1 MQTRLADFIR
11 DSHEGQ
17 EADAILRTCVHC
29 GFCTATCPTYQLLG
43 DELDGPRGRIYLIKQ
58 VLEGQT
64 PSRKTQLHLD
74 RCLTCRSC
82 ETTCPSGVRYGRLVD
97 IGRAT
102 VEQAVSRPVP
112 ERLSRRL
119 LRWLVPYPRRLA
131 PILRLGQAF
140 RPLLPPALRG
150 KVPPRRLAGP
160 WPDRPHPRTLVALA
174 GCAQSLMTP
183 DTNAAAARILDRLGI
198 RLVEASQAGCC
209 GALPHHLA
217 AEDEALAMVR
227 RNVDAWWPLVEAG
240 AEAILV
246 TASGCGTMVKDYGTL
261 LARDPAYADKAARI
275 AALARDPG
283 EVLAVEL
290 ARPEAASLLAAA
302 RARILCEVRVQPGG
316 QVKGPAMPD
325 SQAAVSARPCSRRI
339 AFHSPCSL
347 QHGQKL
353 PGLVEG
359 LLVKLGF
366 ELTPVTD
373 GHLCCGSAGSYSLL
387 QPELSRRLRDNKLA
401 GLTAGAPECI
411 VTANVGCQLHLESGA
426 TLPVR
431 HWLELVDQALAG
443 PG

>member
-58 VLEGQT
+58 VLEGQA

-97 IGRAT
+97 IGRVT
-102 VEQAVSRPVP
+102 VEAAVPRPTG
-112 ERLSRRL
+112 ERLARRL
-119 LRWLVPYPRRLA
+119 LRWLVPYPRRFGPL
-131 PILRLGQAF
+131 LRLGQTF
-140 RPLLPPALRG
+140 RPLLPEILRA
-150 KVPPRRLAGP
+150 KVPPRRVAGP
-160 WPDRPHPRTLVALA
+160 WPARPHPRTLIALA
-174 GCAQSLMTP
+174 GCAQALMTP
-183 DTNAAAARILDRLGI
+183 DTNAATARILDRLGI
-198 RLVEASQAGCC
+198 RLVEAPQAGCC

-227 RNVDAWWPLVEAG
+227 RNIDAWWPLVEAG

-261 LARDPAYADKAARI
+261 LAHDPIYADKAARI

-283 EVLAVEL
+283 EVLAMEL
-290 ARPEAASLLAAA
+290 ARPEAATLLAAV
-302 RARILCEVRVQPGG
+302 RAG
-316 QVKGPAMPD
+316 
-325 SQAAVSARPCSRRI
+325 SRCI

-359 LLVKLGF
+359 ILVRLGF
-366 ELTPVTD
+366 ELTPVAD

-401 GLTAGAPECI
+401 SLSAGGATCI
-411 VTANVGCQLHLESGA
+411 ATANVHLEAGSSI
-426 TLPVR
+426 PVR
-431 HWLELVDQALAG
+431 HWLELVDEALSGFGKGEAR
-443 PG
+443 

>member
-58 VLEGQT
+58 VLEGQA

-74 RCLTCRSC
+74 RCLTCRNC

-102 VEQAVSRPVP
+102 VEVAVPRPTG
-112 ERLSRRL
+112 ERLARRL
-119 LRWLVPYPRRLA
+119 LRWLVPYPRRFGPL
-131 PILRLGQAF
+131 LRLGQTF
-140 RPLLPPALRG
+140 RPLLPGTLRA
-150 KVPPRRLAGP
+150 KVPPRRVAGP
-160 WPDRPHPRTLVALA
+160 WPDRSHPRTLVALA

-198 RLVEASQAGCC
+198 RLVEAPQAGCC

-227 RNVDAWWPLVEAG
+227 RNIDAWWPLIESG

-261 LARDPAYADKAARI
+261 LAQDPAYADKAARI

-290 ARPEAASLLAAA
+290 ARPEAATLLVAACP
-302 RARILCEVRVQPGG
+302 R
-316 QVKGPAMPD
+316 
-325 SQAAVSARPCSRRI
+325 SRRI

-387 QPELSRRLRDNKLA
+387 QPELSRLLRDNKLA
-401 GLTAGAPECI
+401 GLTTGTPECI
-411 VTANVGCQLHLESGA
+411 VTANVGCQLHLDAGSSV
-426 TLPVR
+426 PVR
-431 HWLELVDQALAG
+431 HWLELVDEALSGSGVPESAATY
-443 PG
+443 

>member
-58 VLEGQT
+58 VLEGQA

-97 IGRAT
+97 IGRVT
-102 VEQAVSRPVP
+102 VEAAVPRPTG
-112 ERLSRRL
+112 ERLARRL
-119 LRWLVPYPRRLA
+119 LRWLVPYPRRFGPL
-131 PILRLGQAF
+131 LRLGQTF
-140 RPLLPPALRG
+140 RPLLPEILRA
-150 KVPPRRLAGP
+150 KVPPRRVAGP
-160 WPDRPHPRTLVALA
+160 WPARPHPRTLIALA
-174 GCAQSLMTP
+174 GCAQALMTP
-183 DTNAAAARILDRLGI
+183 DTNAATARILDRLGI
-198 RLVEASQAGCC
+198 RLVEAPQAGCC

-227 RNVDAWWPLVEAG
+227 RNIDAWWPLVEAG

-261 LARDPAYADKAARI
+261 LAHDPIYADKAARI

-283 EVLAVEL
+283 EVLAMEL
-290 ARPEAASLLAAA
+290 ARPEAATLLAAV
-302 RARILCEVRVQPGG
+302 RAG
-316 QVKGPAMPD
+316 
-325 SQAAVSARPCSRRI
+325 SRCI

-359 LLVKLGF
+359 ILVRLGF
-366 ELTPVTD
+366 ELTPVAD

-401 GLTAGAPECI
+401 SLSAGGATCI
-411 VTANVGCQLHLESGA
+411 ATANVGCQVPPGSRLLHPRA
-426 TLPVR
+426 P
-431 HWLELVDQALAG
+431 LAG
-443 PG
+443 TG

>member
-58 VLEGQT
+58 VLEGQA

-102 VEQAVSRPVP
+102 VEVAVPRPTG
-112 ERLSRRL
+112 ERLARRL
-119 LRWLVPYPRRLA
+119 LRWLVPYPRRFGPL
-131 PILRLGQAF
+131 LRLGQTF
-140 RPLLPPALRG
+140 RPLLPGTLGA
-150 KVPPRRLAGP
+150 KVPPRRVAGP
-160 WPDRPHPRTLVALA
+160 WPDRSHPRTLVALA

-183 DTNAAAARILDRLGI
+183 DTNAAAARIFDRLGI
-198 RLVEASQAGCC
+198 RLVEAPQAGCC

-227 RNVDAWWPLVEAG
+227 RNIDAWWPLIESG

-261 LARDPAYADKAARI
+261 LAQDPAYADKAARI

-290 ARPEAASLLAAA
+290 ARPEAATLLAAT
-302 RARILCEVRVQPGG
+302 RARVLAQGGVGGQPGPSALTSG
-316 QVKGPAMPD
+316 Q
-325 SQAAVSARPCSRRI
+325 RI

-359 LLVKLGF
+359 ILIKLGF
-366 ELTPVTD
+366 ELTPLAD

-411 VTANVGCQLHLESGA
+411 VTANVGCQLHLDAGSSV
-426 TLPVR
+426 PVR
-431 HWLELVDQALAG
+431 HWLELVDEALSGSGVPESAATY
-443 PG
+443 

>member
-58 VLEGQT
+58 VLEGQA

-102 VEQAVSRPVP
+102 VEVAVPRPTG
-112 ERLSRRL
+112 ERLARRL
-119 LRWLVPYPRRLA
+119 LRWLVPYPRRFGPL
-131 PILRLGQAF
+131 LRLGQTF
-140 RPLLPPALRG
+140 RPLLPGTLGA
-150 KVPPRRLAGP
+150 KVPPRRVAGP
-160 WPDRPHPRTLVALA
+160 WPDRSHPRTLVALA

-183 DTNAAAARILDRLGI
+183 DTNAAAARIFDRLGI
-198 RLVEASQAGCC
+198 RLVEAPQAGCC

-227 RNVDAWWPLVEAG
+227 RNIDAWWPLIESG

-261 LARDPAYADKAARI
+261 LAQDPAYADKAARI

-290 ARPEAASLLAAA
+290 ARPEAATLLAAT
-302 RARILCEVRVQPGG
+302 RARVLAQGGVGGQPGPSALTSG
-316 QVKGPAMPD
+316 Q
-325 SQAAVSARPCSRRI
+325 RI

-359 LLVKLGF
+359 ILIKLGF
-366 ELTPVTD
+366 ELTPLAD

-426 TLPVR
+426 AIPVR
-431 HWLELVDQALAG
+431 HWLEMVDEALAG
-443 PG
+443 SDLPASAASY